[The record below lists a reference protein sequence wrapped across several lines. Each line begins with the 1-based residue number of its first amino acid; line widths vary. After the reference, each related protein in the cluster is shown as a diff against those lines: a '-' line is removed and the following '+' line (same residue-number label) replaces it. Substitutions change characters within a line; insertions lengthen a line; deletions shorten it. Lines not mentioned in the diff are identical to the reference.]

1 MYLISRYVMK
11 KILLAS
17 NIENRIAIVFLSAL
31 ILVVPFVYTQ
41 TTIDPALVPRHLAL
55 NILLFLYGAY
65 CLYVYIKNKNI
76 VDSRVFTL
84 GFFKIYIVF
93 LLIAAISIIFALN
106 KSEAIYEWFK
116 LMTFFTL
123 LCLLST
129 ALLNGKMKYVF
140 LTRLIIL
147 YSIVISLWGFYELIL
162 ISSFGEL
169 DHQSSYFIRA
179 LSSNRNLYAQILLLT
194 FSFNLFGVYIFKRGW
209 RALSIVSSIF
219 IVVLLTVLLTRSVWI
234 AFVLSFFFSLF
245 IWFMFHKRFFLNRK
259 AIRLIII
266 VVVVGF
272 FIVVSGIILYSRL
285 GNAEVFKKQTYWIS
299 DYKYGGSSV
308 ERIDIW
314 QNTLKMIIDNPVT
327 GVGQG
332 NWRITFPAYGLTDLR
347 SETGEIF
354 FQRPHNDFLWVWA
367 ENGIMGIVF
376 FLSLFVLAYY
386 YLFRVIIRSPQIEL
400 KYLALAMI
408 FGLSAYLIISFF
420 SFPKERIEHQIY
432 LHLIFAVGIS
442 EYYKLNPKQK
452 NPGKGQMV
460 PVFIVVLI
468 LLTSGCYLTLSRYN
482 SEKHIAKA
490 YNFRNQGNW
499 KSEIKEYR
507 KAKSFITKVDA
518 FSTPL
523 SWYIGEAWY
532 NLNELDSAHFYF
544 RKAYGV
550 NPYHLHVLNNLG
562 TTYELKGNSNKAE
575 ELYKEAH
582 NIAPRFEDPLFN
594 LCALYYNTGKYNL
607 AYENIRKIDINTKN
621 PKYTKF
627 LTAIL
632 WHKIDKHS
640 QEISDRLISKSIM
653 RIRNDDDW
661 IQKVHIQSVENEINF
676 DKQLLLEVIYLLESI
691 DSTITSDEADAY
703 KEKYNLQ

>member
-1 MYLISRYVMK
+1 MYLKAGYVMK

-17 NIENRIAIVFLSAL
+17 NIENRVAVVFLSAL
-31 ILVVPFVYTQ
+31 ILVIPFVYTQ

-55 NILLFLYGAY
+55 NILLLLYGVY
-65 CLYVYIKNKNI
+65 CLYLYIKNKNI
-76 VDSRVFTL
+76 IVFRVFTL
-84 GFFKIYIVF
+84 GFFKIYIAL
-93 LLIAAISIIFALN
+93 LLIAAVSIIFALN

-129 ALLNGKMKYVF
+129 AISNGKNYVF
-140 LTRLIIL
+140 LTQLVIL
-147 YSIVISLWGFYELIL
+147 YTIVISLWGFYELIT
-162 ISSFGEL
+162 ISSFREL

-194 FSFNLFGVYIFKRGW
+194 FSFNLFGVYIFKRWW
-209 RALSIVSSIF
+209 RALSIVSSIL

-245 IWFMFHKRFFLNRK
+245 IWFMFHKQFFLNRK
-259 AIRLIII
+259 AIRLIMI
-266 VVVVGF
+266 VVVIGF

-285 GNAEVFKKQTYWIS
+285 GNAEVFKKQTYWLS
-299 DYKYGGSSV
+299 NYKYGGSSV
-308 ERIDIW
+308 ERIEIW
-314 QNTLKMIIDNPVT
+314 QNTFEMIIDNPVT

-332 NWRITFPAYGLTDLR
+332 NWRITFPAYGLADLR

-354 FQRPHNDFLWVWA
+354 FQRPHNDFLWVWS
-367 ENGIMGIVF
+367 ENGILGIVF
-376 FLSLFVLAYY
+376 FLSLFVLADY
-386 YLFRVIIRSPQIEL
+386 YLFQVIIKSPQIEK

-432 LHLIFAVGIS
+432 LHLIFAIGVS

-452 NPGKGQMV
+452 NPGRGMVV
-460 PVFIVVLI
+460 PVSIAVLI
-468 LLTSGCYLTLSRYN
+468 LLTIGCYLTLSRYN

-499 KSEIKEYR
+499 KSEIKEYE
-507 KAKSFITKVDA
+507 KAKSFITKVDV

-532 NLNELDSAHFYF
+532 NLSELDSAHINF
-544 RKAYGV
+544 RKAYVV

-575 ELYKEAH
+575 DLYKEAH

-607 AYENIRKIDINTKN
+607 AYENICKIDINTKN
-621 PKYTKF
+621 PKYEKF
-627 LTAIL
+627 FTAIL
-632 WHKIDKHS
+632 WHKIDEHS
-640 QEISDRLISKSIM
+640 QQISDRLISKSLT
-653 RIRNDDDW
+653 RIRNDNDW
-661 IQKVHIQSVENEINF
+661 IQKVHLQSVENEISF
-676 DKQLLLEVIYLLESI
+676 DKQLLLEVIYLLESV
-691 DSTITSDEADAY
+691 DSTITSDEAYAY
-703 KEKYNLQ
+703 KEIYNL